1 MNLRAQLK
9 EIDEKF
15 RMLQQEKGQ
24 LEKRISDITVEIFRL
39 QGESRLLKRQETEEK
54 KVKEIIPKEK

>member
-39 QGESRLLKRQETEEK
+39 QGESRLLKRQEAEEK

>member
-1 MNLRAQLK
+1 
-9 EIDEKF
+9 
-15 RMLQQEKGQ
+15 MLQQEKGQ